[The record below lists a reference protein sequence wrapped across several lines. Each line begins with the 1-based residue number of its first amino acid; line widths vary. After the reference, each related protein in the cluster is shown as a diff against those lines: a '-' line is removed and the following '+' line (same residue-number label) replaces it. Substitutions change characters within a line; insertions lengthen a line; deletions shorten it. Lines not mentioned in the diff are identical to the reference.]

1 MRLTYTTFTAVLIT
15 ACSGPVVDLEG
26 SVNGETVTGAA
37 HWGGPHIVFTNSD
50 MGCKEVGWVE
60 RQYGTSDTVELNTKE
75 SFAALQITFR
85 SSDIVEGE
93 TPITATSPPA
103 NSWFLESDAGVALVT
118 TATGGSV
125 DLEFDGDDWL
135 IGEIDID
142 FGASGQIA
150 GSFEIQNCVNLK
162 SIEQ

>member
-1 MRLTYTTFTAVLIT
+1 MI
-15 ACSGPVVDLEG
+15 DLEG

-50 MGCKEVGWVE
+50 MGPRSGLGRDQLW
-60 RQYGTSDTVELNTKE
+60 RLRHSRSSTSE
-75 SFAALQITFR
+75 SFAAMQITFR
-85 SSDIVEGE
+85 SSDVVEGE
-93 TPITATSPPA
+93 TLHHGNVAPA
-103 NSWFLESDAGVALVT
+103 NSWFLQSDDGDALIT

-125 DLEFDGDDWL
+125 DVEFDGEWL
-135 IGEIDID
+135 IGEVDID

-150 GSFEIQNCVNLK
+150 GSFEIQSCVNLK